1 MDNQP
6 NYYNIKRQ
14 YALKFFQVPK
24 VFMTSEKYKK
34 LSAEAKLAFAV
45 LSDRLQL
52 SIKNHWFDP
61 EGNIYFIYT
70 GEQLGVILGCSHN
83 KVNSVKKELKEAGL
97 LLMKR
102 MGQGRANRMYLL
114 EPEISDHDIYG
125 IDQLE
130 TPENPL
136 SEEVTNVDLPT
147 SMNNEQAGTLDKS
160 RFPKKGILDFP
171 KRETSDTDINNT
183 NNLKNIETDTL
194 KADTISDHE
203 KSVTEQQDAALFEN
217 HLNNE
222 TIFTNQ
228 QLLDIK
234 LLSGNDFM
242 KFIQFQQTVLRA
254 KKQALNSHKLQSSL
268 FDLHDTDVAIPIHET
283 LMRAVQQV
291 RLNQVTDLNSYIYSA
306 IFAEFETIGN
316 ARCIEA
322 NKVNG
327 QTLFWD

>member
-52 SIKNHWFDP
+52 SIKNHWFDKD
-61 EGNIYFIYT
+61 GNIYFIYT
-70 GEQLGVILGCSHN
+70 GEQLEQILGCGHS
-83 KVNSVKKELKEAGL
+83 KVTAIKKELTEVQL
-97 LLMKR
+97 LVMKR
-102 MGQGRANRMYLL
+102 MGQGKPNRMYLL
-114 EPEISDHDIYG
+114 EPEISEADIYN

-130 TPENPL
+130 TAPTRKVANI
-136 SEEVTNVDLPT
+136 VLPA
-147 SMNNEQAGTLDKS
+147 SMNSDVDETLDNTRLLKN
-160 RFPKKGILDFP
+160 GNLDYRKTVP
-171 KRETSDTDINNT
+171 SDTDINNT

-194 KADTISDHE
+194 KTDTISDHE
-203 KSVTEQQDAALFEN
+203 KSVTEQQDAALFET

-222 TIFTNQ
+222 AIFTKQ

-242 KFIQFQQTVLRA
+242 KFMQLQQTVLRA

-268 FDLHDTDVAIPIHET
+268 FDLHDTDVATPIHET

-291 RLNQVTDLNSYIYSA
+291 RLNQITDLNSYIYSA
-306 IFAEFETIGN
+306 IFAEFEMIGN
-316 ARCIEA
+316 TRCIEA